1 VTKSEEPTSQP
12 AEAPVSRALPA
23 WAWGV
28 LAASA
33 ATIPF
38 LPGLT
43 GSRIFY
49 VRDLS
54 LFFWAR
60 YLWLRR
66 TLLSGEWP
74 LWDPY
79 VGAGQSAVVD
89 ALHQMFLLPVLLIRL
104 LGTEVQG
111 FNWWVSLP
119 FPFAALGAWA
129 FFARRF
135 SAPASALAAV
145 AFAACGP
152 IVSTGNFP
160 NMSWSVASMPWV
172 LWAVD
177 RAGSAPTA
185 PNAGVLALAVAFQAL
200 AGEPV
205 TFFST
210 FVLAVGYAVAMYGAS
225 AGSTVGARVRQTA
238 WVSAGLGLGV
248 AMASIQLIP
257 MIAAA
262 ALADRSNAIIKNV
275 WSLHPAGLLETVAFQ
290 LLGDY
295 YKAASLS
302 QVPWIP
308 LVNGGREPFFFSVY
322 FGVPLL
328 TLALF
333 GLVAG
338 GPRRWSLV
346 WVTAGSASL
355 IGAFG
360 VNTPIYPFLQDHL
373 PLLGSFR
380 FPVKYL
386 VVLALAIAAGV
397 AAGWD
402 AISGVTN
409 VDVSELRRR
418 RARTA
423 AIALALVVGSAAYAL
438 AGACIYFATPAAFQ
452 IYSIAKSLR
461 AADPIAAAEFMLR
474 ALPRLSTALML
485 LSVATAGLMFVG
497 TSSRKEAPAARYI
510 LYVLIAGDLLVRA
523 WGINPVFDPGFL
535 AEPKWLAYTKGQSDS
550 RFYVGGKREG
560 TLDATDPDSS
570 RAFLNPPGLLGS
582 AGRAALSSQA
592 AFYPSPWRV
601 REMLSY
607 DLAILWPKDFQR
619 VTERFLESGP
629 DARDR
634 FLDRTGVRY
643 RALPRWRAAGH
654 APLVQIPYF
663 LESFLYDWGA
673 GVAPRAAIISEVKA
687 EPRFERHVDLLFEE
701 GWDSRVTA
709 IVDHEP
715 VAAGDVGSPVAPA
728 ARIVEER
735 VNRVVVEAGV
745 EAQGGYLI
753 LLDSYSKDWQVTV
766 DAQPASLVRAN
777 ALFRGVRLA
786 PGRHVVE
793 FAYRPR
799 AFLWGAALTAA
810 SFMVWLGLMVA
821 PRRG

>member
-1 VTKSEEPTSQP
+1 
-12 AEAPVSRALPA
+12 
-23 WAWGV
+23 
-28 LAASA
+28 
-33 ATIPF
+33 
-38 LPGLT
+38 
-43 GSRIFY
+43 
-49 VRDLS
+49 
-54 LFFWAR
+54 
-60 YLWLRR
+60 
-66 TLLSGEWP
+66 
-74 LWDPY
+74 
-79 VGAGQSAVVD
+79 
-89 ALHQMFLLPVLLIRL
+89 MFLLPVLLIRL

-152 IVSTGNFP
+152 VVSTGNFP

-210 FVLAVGYAVAMYGAS
+210 FVLAVGYAVAMYAAS
-225 AGSTVGARVRQTA
+225 PGSTVGARIRQTA
-238 WVSAGLGLGV
+238 WIWAGLGLGV
-248 AMASIQLIP
+248 VMASIQLIP

-346 WVTAGSASL
+346 WVTAGGASL

-402 AISGVTN
+402 AIGGVAT

-423 AIALALVVGSAAYAL
+423 AIALALVVGTAVYAL

-452 IYSIAKSLR
+452 ILLDSQVAPSGRPYRGRRVHAASPSSALDGSDASLR
-461 AADPIAAAEFMLR
+461 RDSRPDVRWHEH
-474 ALPRLSTALML
+474 
-485 LSVATAGLMFVG
+485 
-497 TSSRKEAPAARYI
+497 RKEAPAARYV
-510 LYVLIAGDLLVRA
+510 LYVLVAGDLLVRA
-523 WGINPVFDPGFL
+523 WGINPVFEPGFL

-560 TLDATDPDSS
+560 TLDATDADSS

-643 RALPRWRAAGH
+643 RALPRRRAAGH

-673 GVAPRAAIISEVKA
+673 GVAPRAAVISEVKA

-709 IVDHEP
+709 IVEHEP
-715 VAAGDVGSPVAPA
+715 VAAGAVGRPVAPA

-735 VNRVVVEAGV
+735 ANRVVVEAGA

-753 LLDSYSKDWQVTV
+753 LLDSVLEGLAGDGRR
-766 DAQPASLVRAN
+766 PAGASGPGQRAIQGCKTGAWPACRGICLSASSVFVGCRADCRELHGLVGAHGGSAAWLSGPCGGN
-777 ALFRGVRLA
+777 SAL
-786 PGRHVVE
+786 
-793 FAYRPR
+793 
-799 AFLWGAALTAA
+799 
-810 SFMVWLGLMVA
+810 
-821 PRRG
+821 